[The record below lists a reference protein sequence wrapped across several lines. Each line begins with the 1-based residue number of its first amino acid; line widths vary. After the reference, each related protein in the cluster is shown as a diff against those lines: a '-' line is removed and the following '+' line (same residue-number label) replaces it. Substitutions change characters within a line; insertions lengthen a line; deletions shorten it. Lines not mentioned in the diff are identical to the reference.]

1 MSEDSPVKLWWNN
14 YLLEI
19 LDNRCNN
26 NVEFSQKLKNKK
38 ILPIH
43 TWVFIF
49 KKNLADIHFHLV
61 FKRSIKTI
69 ISEECIVDTD
79 RIEVMSNHDFECL

>member
-1 MSEDSPVKLWWNN
+1 M
-14 YLLEI
+14 Y
-19 LDNRCNN
+19 NN
-26 NVEFSQKLKNKK
+26 NVETGIISKTEKQKN
-38 ILPIH
+38 IPTY
-43 TWVFIF
+43 TWVFII

-61 FKRSIKTI
+61 FKRGIKTI